1 MDEKKETWVPE
12 AFKAGWE
19 QAVECYQLIK
29 EGNGRIVFKQV
40 GGEQVCY
47 TERRSKAETWEET
60 MNRKKSIVIGDYK
73 VQQPVENHV
82 SVVWM
87 PGSQMV
93 FFSQAD
99 HWCSEDELK
108 EIFANYMKI
117 SGGDGNGQL

>member
-12 AFKAGWE
+12 TFKAGWE

-29 EGNGRIVFKQV
+29 EGNGRIVSKQV
-40 GGEQVCY
+40 GGQQVCY
-47 TERRSKAETWEET
+47 TERRGKAETWEET
-60 MNRKKSIVIGDYK
+60 MNRKKSIVIGEYK

-87 PGSQMV
+87 PGSKMV